1 MKMDCFK
8 TALLLSIL
16 IVCAESPSDAQE
28 GNIPLFGRFD
38 ADSLWVAKNCHGG
51 PGSLM
56 LQVLLKDEDFQSNL
70 NFFSVGRLAPGS
82 GIGEHIHRNTE
93 EMFFIFNAP
102 AEFTVNGHTS
112 LLPAG
117 SCVLCPMGS
126 SHGLYNSSDANLE
139 WIDIA
144 VTREKGKFDAIDY
157 GEDLTS
163 QALESPPGF
172 KWAQFDRSLLTPS
185 GPAHKGKGAILYRRI
200 WDIES
205 EQSGWKR
212 ISHAVLPPGT
222 SIGYHQHNSDEEI
235 YYIMDGA
242 GRITV
247 NEVTWNVRKGDA
259 VPCRLGESH
268 GLYNNSDD
276 ILEIFIC
283 RVVADPDGRGVVEFG
298 DDLSER

>member
-1 MKMDCFK
+1 MNRTYTIYFIV
-8 TALLLSIL
+8 LLLIL
-16 IVCAESPSDAQE
+16 CRFTHVSAEE
-28 GNIPLFGRFD
+28 KVELLYGRYN
-38 ADSLWVAKNCHGG
+38 ADEFWEAKNCHGG
-51 PGSLM
+51 PGSLW
-56 LQVLLKDEDFQSNL
+56 LQVLLKDENFQSNI

-126 SHGLYNSSDANLE
+126 SHGLYNSSNVTLE
-139 WIDIA
+139 WLDIA
-144 VTREKGKFDAIDY
+144 VTREKGEFDAIDF

-163 QALESPPGF
+163 QPLESPPQF
-172 KWAQFDRSLLTPS
+172 KWARFDRSLLTPS
-185 GPAHKGKGAILYRRI
+185 GPAHKGKGTILYRRI

-205 EQSGWKR
+205 RRTGWKR

-235 YYIMDGA
+235 YYIMDGT

-247 NEVTWNVRKGDA
+247 NDVTWDVRKGDA
-259 VPCRLGESH
+259 LPCRLGESH

-276 ILEIFIC
+276 IMEIFIC
-283 RVVADPDGRGVVEFG
+283 RVVANPDGRGVVEFG
-298 DDLSER
+298 DDLTDR